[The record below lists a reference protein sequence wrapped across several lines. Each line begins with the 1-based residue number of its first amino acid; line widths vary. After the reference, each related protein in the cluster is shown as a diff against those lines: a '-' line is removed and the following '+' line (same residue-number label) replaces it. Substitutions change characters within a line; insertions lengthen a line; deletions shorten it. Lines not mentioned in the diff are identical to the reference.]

1 MGTGSVLFIGEV
13 HNLASSTTAEAL
25 LRCYRPGSVR
35 GAALTL
41 HPGPTGRQ
49 MRARLRQSG
58 ASDATGRVAAEQ
70 RLRCGR
76 VARIKERNLQMSG
89 RCEVCE
95 RKPMH
100 GNNVSFSQRR
110 TRRRFVLNVHRRHIE
125 INGVVRTV
133 NICTRCLR
141 TMSKLPK

>member
-1 MGTGSVLFIGEV
+1 
-13 HNLASSTTAEAL
+13 
-25 LRCYRPGSVR
+25 
-35 GAALTL
+35 
-41 HPGPTGRQ
+41 
-49 MRARLRQSG
+49 
-58 ASDATGRVAAEQ
+58 
-70 RLRCGR
+70 
-76 VARIKERNLQMSG
+76 MSG

-110 TRRRFVLNVHRRHIE
+110 TRRRFVLNVQHRRIE

-141 TMSKLPK
+141 TLSKLPKER